1 MLKKLAL
8 IGLICLGLVGCS
20 NVKEDKSKVTMED
33 TTNATEESSG
43 KVEMYDSNLEYVSS
57 KVERT
62 EDGTFE
68 SKFII
73 KNNTNDTIKDL
84 DLTINEL
91 DKDGNIVDTA
101 SASASTKIKT
111 GQSITLTGTH
121 DKEEIKSL
129 ELVSFTYY
137 DSKGE
142 YIEGDFPEGITVNMK

>member
-1 MLKKLAL
+1 MLKKLTL

-20 NVKEDKSKVTMED
+20 NGTTDKSKVTMED
-33 TTNATEESSG
+33 TTNSTEESSG

-91 DKDGNIVDTA
+91 DKGGNIVDTA
-101 SASASTKIKT
+101 SASASTKIKP

-129 ELVSFTYY
+129 ELVSFDYY
-137 DSKGE
+137 DKNE
-142 YIEGDFPEGITVNMK
+142 DVVEGDFPEGIIVNMK